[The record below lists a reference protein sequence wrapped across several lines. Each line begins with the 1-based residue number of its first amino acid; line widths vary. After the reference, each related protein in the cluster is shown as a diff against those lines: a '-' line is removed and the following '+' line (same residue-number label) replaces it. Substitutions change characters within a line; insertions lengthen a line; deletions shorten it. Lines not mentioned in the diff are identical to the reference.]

1 MAVISIIG
9 AGSVSFTRT
18 LVSDILQQP
27 ATRDCELR
35 LFDLDRDALGA
46 AAKLVGE
53 MREQAVAPGPVI
65 VSPDLHSC
73 VRGAGYVICT
83 ILVGGRSA
91 AIKDFE
97 VTGRYGLRY
106 TVGDTLGVA
115 GISRAL
121 RTIPALVEIAR
132 ACAGGAPDGLL
143 LNYTNPMGMLVSA
156 VGRAVGYPM
165 TGLCHSADYTV
176 QTLAEYV
183 SVPRAEVRW
192 WSAGINHLAWML
204 SLRHG
209 AEDLYPALAG
219 SAERPEIYDR
229 DRLRFDLMKRVGYF
243 VTESS
248 KHVAEYLGFYI
259 DKPQEVERLKVQVGE
274 FLTRRPIPI
283 AIQLEQARGGEP
295 SWLRPLS
302 NEYAPA
308 LIAALESNSDWGF
321 QANVMNDGYISNLS
335 PNMCVEVPCMVSR
348 GQIGPVHVGP
358 LPLSVAGL
366 TQQSL
371 TVQELVVESV
381 LGRDRDLLLEA
392 IMMDP
397 QASATLTVSSIG
409 RLTDDLLHA
418 YEHLPRYESGRLHL
432 FERVPE

>member
-1 MAVISIIG
+1 VAVISIIG

-18 LVSDILQQP
+18 LVSDILQQQ

-35 LFDLDRDALGA
+35 LFDLDRDALDA

-53 MREQAVAPGPVI
+53 MREQAAAPGPVI
-65 VSPDLHSC
+65 VSQDLHSC

-132 ACAGGAPDGLL
+132 ACESGAPDGLL

-176 QTLAEYV
+176 QTLAGYV
-183 SVPRAEVRW
+183 GVPMADMRW

-204 SLRHG
+204 SLRRG
-209 AEDLYPALAG
+209 AEDLYPALAR

-259 DKPQEVERLKVQVGE
+259 NKPQEVERLKVQVGE
-274 FLTRRPIPI
+274 FLTRRPVPI
-283 AIQLEQARGGEP
+283 AIQLDQARGGEA
-295 SWLRPLS
+295 SWLKPLS

-335 PNMCVEVPCMVSR
+335 SNMCVEVPCMVSR
-348 GQIGPVHVGP
+348 GQIGPVHVGR

-381 LGRDRDLLLEA
+381 LRRDRDLLLEA

-418 YEHLPRYESGRLHL
+418 YEHLPRYESGRLAM